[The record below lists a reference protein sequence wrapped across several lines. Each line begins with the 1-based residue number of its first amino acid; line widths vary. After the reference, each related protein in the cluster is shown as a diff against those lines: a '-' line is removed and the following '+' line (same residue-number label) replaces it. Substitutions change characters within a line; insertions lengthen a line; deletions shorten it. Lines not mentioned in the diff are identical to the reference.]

1 MLPASTLSSFTPH
14 ATVSSAYGSAKAACA
29 KRIRSLL
36 TASLRKHAEALPTH
50 MWCRRSP
57 AQSPLAQHG
66 SHFLSGPNDSCA
78 IPCRTVKKRR
88 RACDNGT
95 ILPSS
100 PYGLAFPL
108 TTSLDPSSVP
118 RKTWSQM
125 RRTRT
130 SWEAADGPPPISAFA
145 WHFWVRIPVRGWGRR
160 TFWGVTELNRI

>member
-36 TASLRKHAEALPTH
+36 TASLRKHAEALPTD

-78 IPCRTVKKRR
+78 IPCRTVKKRQ

-100 PYGLAFPL
+100 PYSLAFPL
-108 TTSLDPSSVP
+108 TTSS
-118 RKTWSQM
+118 WSQT

-130 SWEAADGPPPISAFA
+130 SWEAGDGPPPISAFT
-145 WHFWVRIPVRGWGRR
+145 WHFWVRIPVGGCRR
-160 TFWGVTELNRI
+160 TF